1 MERIDT
7 VIVGGGQAGLSTSY
21 HLKQQGQ
28 EHVVLEQAA
37 KAGNVWR
44 NERWDSFTL
53 VIPNW
58 AVRLPGAEY
67 DGPDRNGFMPKEEI
81 VSMFERYAERFALP
95 VRYNTRVLAIE
106 PVDGGGYK
114 IETNS
119 GTIMANNVV
128 IATGMEQLPKI
139 PAFAETLSS
148 DITQMHSS
156 KYRNPQ
162 SLPEGAVLVVGSAQS
177 GAQIAEELQQSGR
190 KVYLSTSR
198 AGRAPR
204 RYRGKDTLEWLF
216 MLGFFDTPA
225 EKMPFPAEHF
235 TVPHVSGTRGG
246 HTLNLHQ
253 FARDGMTLL
262 GHVRGIDGYKVTL
275 APDLYQNLGMADGF
289 AANMQK
295 MVDGFIAGSGID
307 APTEELPQRHDGFQQ
322 PVIEELDLKAA
333 GISTV
338 IWATGYR
345 FDYSLVKL
353 PVFDERGI
361 PVQDRGATAFPGLYF
376 VGLPWTPALRS
387 ATLAGVGDAAR
398 HIASNIVAR
407 AAVPSANL

>member
-139 PAFAETLSS
+139 PAFAETLSP

-307 APTEELPQRHDGFQQ
+307 APTEELPQMHDGFQQ

-387 ATLAGVGDAAR
+387 ATLAGVGDAAK

>member
-21 HLKQQGQ
+21 YLKQQGQ

-58 AVRLPGAEY
+58 AVKLPGAEY
-67 DGPDRNGFMPKEEI
+67 DGPDRNGFMPREEI
-81 VSMFERYAERFALP
+81 VSMFERYAERFGLP

-114 IETNS
+114 VETNS
-119 GTIMANNVV
+119 GTIISNNVV

-139 PAFAETLSS
+139 PAFAETLSP
-148 DITQMHSS
+148 DITQLHSS

-177 GAQIAEELQQSGR
+177 GAQIAEELYQSGR
-190 KVYLSTSR
+190 KVYLGTSG

-253 FARDGMTLL
+253 FARDGVTLL

-289 AANMQK
+289 EANMQK

-307 APTEELPQRHDGFQQ
+307 APADELPQMRDGFQQ
-322 PVIEELDLKAA
+322 PVIEELDLRAA

-361 PVQDRGATAFPGLYF
+361 PVQDRGATGFPGLYF
-376 VGLPWTPALRS
+376 VGLPWTPVLKS

-398 HIASNIVAR
+398 HIASNIAAR
-407 AAVPSANL
+407 AAVPSANV

>member
-1 MERIDT
+1 MERMDT

-58 AVRLPGAEY
+58 AVKLPGAEY
-67 DGPDRNGFMPKEEI
+67 DGPDRNGFMPREEI
-81 VSMFERYAERFALP
+81 VSMFERYAERFGLP

-106 PVDGGGYK
+106 PVDGGYK
-114 IETNS
+114 VETNS
-119 GTIMANNVV
+119 STIMANNVV

-139 PAFAETLSS
+139 PAFAETLSP
-148 DITQMHSS
+148 DITQLHSS

-177 GAQIAEELQQSGR
+177 GAQIAEELYQSGR

-253 FARDGMTLL
+253 FARDGVTLL
-262 GHVRGIDGYKVTL
+262 GHVRGIDGYKVML

-289 AANMQK
+289 EANMQK

-307 APTEELPQRHDGFQQ
+307 APTDELPQMRDGFQQ

-361 PVQDRGATAFPGLYF
+361 PVQDRGATGFPGLYF
-376 VGLPWTPALRS
+376 VGLPWAPTLRS
-387 ATLAGVGDAAR
+387 ATLAGVGDAAG

-407 AAVPSANL
+407 AAVPSANV